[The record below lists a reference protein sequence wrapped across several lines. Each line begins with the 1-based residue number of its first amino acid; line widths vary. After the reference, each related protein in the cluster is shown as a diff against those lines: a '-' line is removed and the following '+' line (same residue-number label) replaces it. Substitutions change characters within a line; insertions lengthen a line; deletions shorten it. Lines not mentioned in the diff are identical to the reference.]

1 MNYVEL
7 IKSGNSIK
15 DYKQVLAIANDKL
28 DRVYERIDEIDGLME
43 KVIDYDNLI
52 YYLKRD
58 NMYDQ
63 KLADWLEKY
72 MKFYNKEIIN
82 VWEGLW

>member
-15 DYKQVLAIANDKL
+15 DYKKSLLLQNDKL
-28 DRVYERIDEIDGLME
+28 DRIYERIDEIDGLME
-43 KVIDYDNLI
+43 KMIDYDNLV

-82 VWEGLW
+82 VWEGL

>member
-15 DYKQVLAIANDKL
+15 DYEQVLAIANDKL
-28 DRVYERIDEIDGLME
+28 DRLYERIDEIDGLME

>member
-15 DYKQVLAIANDKL
+15 DYKKSLLLQNDKL
-28 DRVYERIDEIDGLME
+28 DRIYERIDEIDGLMK
-43 KVIDYDNLI
+43 KVIDYDNLV

-82 VWEGLW
+82 IWEGL

>member
-28 DRVYERIDEIDGLME
+28 DRIYERIDEIDGLME
-43 KVIDYDNLI
+43 KVIDYDNLV

-82 VWEGLW
+82 VWEGL

>member
-15 DYKQVLAIANDKL
+15 DYEQVLAIANDKL
-28 DRVYERIDEIDGLME
+28 DKVYDKIDEIDGLME
-43 KVIDYDNLI
+43 KMIDYDNLV

-82 VWEGLW
+82 VWEGL

>member
-15 DYKQVLAIANDKL
+15 DYKKSLLLQNDKL
-28 DRVYERIDEIDGLME
+28 DRIYERIDEIDGLME

-82 VWEGLW
+82 VWGGLW

>member
-28 DRVYERIDEIDGLME
+28 DRVYERIDEIDGLMK
-43 KVIDYDNLI
+43 KVIDYDNLV

>member
-15 DYKQVLAIANDKL
+15 DYKKSLLLQNDKL
-28 DRVYERIDEIDGLME
+28 DRIYERIDEIDGLMK
-43 KVIDYDNLI
+43 KVIDYDNLV

>member
-1 MNYVEL
+1 M
-7 IKSGNSIK
+7 
-15 DYKQVLAIANDKL
+15 
-28 DRVYERIDEIDGLME
+28 
-43 KVIDYDNLI
+43 IDYDNLI

-82 VWEGLW
+82 VWEGL

>member
-28 DRVYERIDEIDGLME
+28 DRLYERIDKIDGLME
-43 KVIDYDNLI
+43 KVIDYDNLV

-82 VWEGLW
+82 VWEGL

>member
-15 DYKQVLAIANDKL
+15 DYEQVLAIANDKL
-28 DRVYERIDEIDGLME
+28 DRMYERIDKIDGLME
-43 KVIDYDNLI
+43 TVIDDATLVYD
-52 YYLKRD
+52 LKRD

-82 VWEGLW
+82 VWEGL

>member
-15 DYKQVLAIANDKL
+15 DYKKSLLLQNDKL
-28 DRVYERIDEIDGLME
+28 DRVYERINEIDGLME
-43 KVIDYDNLI
+43 KVIDYDNLV

-82 VWEGLW
+82 VWEGL

>member
-15 DYKQVLAIANDKL
+15 DYEQVLAIANDKL
-28 DRVYERIDEIDGLME
+28 DRVYERINEIDGLME
-43 KVIDYDNLI
+43 KVIDYDNLV

-82 VWEGLW
+82 VWEGL

>member
-1 MNYVEL
+1 MNYVKL

-15 DYKQVLAIANDKL
+15 DYKKSLLLQNDKL
-28 DRVYERIDEIDGLME
+28 DRIYERIDEIDGLME

>member
-15 DYKQVLAIANDKL
+15 DYKKSLLLQNDKL
-28 DRVYERIDEIDGLME
+28 DRIYERIDEIDGLME

>member
-15 DYKQVLAIANDKL
+15 DYEQVLAIANDKL
-28 DRVYERIDEIDGLME
+28 DRLYERIDEIDGLME
-43 KVIDYDNLI
+43 KVIDYDNLV

>member
-15 DYKQVLAIANDKL
+15 DYKKSLLLQNDKL
-28 DRVYERIDEIDGLME
+28 DRIYERIDEIDGLMK

-82 VWEGLW
+82 VWEGL